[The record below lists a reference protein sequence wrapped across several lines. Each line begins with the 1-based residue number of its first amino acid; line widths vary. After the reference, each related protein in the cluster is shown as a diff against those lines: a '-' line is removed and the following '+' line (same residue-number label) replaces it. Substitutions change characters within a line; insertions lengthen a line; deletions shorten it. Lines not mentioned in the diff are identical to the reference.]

1 MESLLTSLDKIIDIW
16 QQDRE
21 DLIELIQAGLS
32 VQDIQG
38 YIANLP
44 FQLPQEVYQ
53 LYHWRNGIQIPEFH
67 DISLDFIPG
76 FWFLPLAETLKG
88 YEHVREFKN
97 NCTFLQD
104 KAYHRPWFPILSS
117 DLGYFLVLG
126 DKNMCISSPVFFLSW
141 NSGDLIFE
149 ARYPSLTS
157 MMTAIAECYESGAYY
172 FETKVMDQFGTIV
185 EFLEED
191 PQEVSRIRLKYV

>member
-21 DLIELIQAGLS
+21 DLIELIQPGLS

-53 LYHWRNGIQIPEFH
+53 LYHWRNGVQIPEFH

-76 FWFLPLAETLKG
+76 FWFLPLAETLKK
-88 YEHVREFKN
+88 YEHLKEFKK

-104 KAYHRPWFPILSS
+104 PAYHRPWFPILSS

-126 DKNMCISSPVFFLSW
+126 DKNTCISTPVFFLSW
-141 NSGDLIFE
+141 NSGDLTFE
-149 ARYPSLTS
+149 ARYSSLTS
-157 MMTAIAECYESGAYY
+157 MMTVIAECYESGAYY
-172 FETKVMDQFGTIV
+172 YETKVMDQFGTIV

-191 PQEVSRIRLKYV
+191 PQEVSRIRLKHI

>member
-1 MESLLTSLDKIIDIW
+1 MELLISSLEKILDIW

-21 DLIELIQAGLS
+21 DFIELLQPGLN
-32 VQDIQG
+32 VQDIQQ
-38 YIANLP
+38 YVSNLP

-53 LYHWRNGIQIPEFH
+53 LYQWQNGIQVPEFH
-67 DISLDFIPG
+67 DIALDFIPG
-76 FWFLPLAETLKG
+76 FWFLPLAETLKE
-88 YEHVREFKN
+88 YERLKESKDYF
-97 NCTFLQD
+97 TFLQD
-104 KAYHRPWFPILSS
+104 EAYHKPWFPILSS

-126 DKNMCISSPVFFLSW
+126 DKNTFISSPVFFLSW

-157 MMTAIAECYESGAYY
+157 MMTVISECYESGAYY
-172 FETKVMDQFGTIV
+172 YETKVMDQFGTIV

-191 PQEVSRIRLKYV
+191 PQEISRIRLRYL

>member
-1 MESLLTSLDKIIDIW
+1 MELLISSLEKILDVWK
-16 QQDRE
+16 QDRA
-21 DLIELIQAGLS
+21 DFIELLQPGLNI
-32 VQDIQG
+32 QDIQQ
-38 YIANLP
+38 YVSNLP

-53 LYHWRNGIQIPEFH
+53 LYHWRNGVQILEFH

-76 FWFLPLAETLKG
+76 FWFLPLAETLKT
-88 YEHVREFKN
+88 YKHLKEFKK
-97 NCTFLQD
+97 NCTFLKD

-126 DKNMCISSPVFFLSW
+126 DRNTFISSPVFFLSW
-141 NSGDLIFE
+141 NSGDLTFE
-149 ARYPSLTS
+149 TRYPSLTS
-157 MMTAIAECYESGAYY
+157 MMTVIAECYESGAYY

-191 PQEVSRIRLKYV
+191 PQEASRIRLKYL

>member
-76 FWFLPLAETLKG
+76 FWF
-88 YEHVREFKN
+88 
-97 NCTFLQD
+97 
-104 KAYHRPWFPILSS
+104 YHWQRHSR
-117 DLGYFLVLG
+117 
-126 DKNMCISSPVFFLSW
+126 NMSI
-141 NSGDLIFE
+141 
-149 ARYPSLTS
+149 
-157 MMTAIAECYESGAYY
+157 
-172 FETKVMDQFGTIV
+172 
-185 EFLEED
+185 
-191 PQEVSRIRLKYV
+191 